1 MLPPGC
7 WGEEGHANAE
17 VAPYDSS
24 YNQHQ
29 DGLYNEMNSWVV
41 VRTM

>member
-1 MLPPGC
+1 MRQ
-7 WGEEGHANAE
+7 

-29 DGLYNEMNSWVV
+29 YGLYNQRNSWVV
-41 VRTM
+41 VRTI